1 MSVNDTSAPAYTNE
15 PEYKAIVARCKAI
28 CASISGKQWELGD
41 EADTAT
47 QKWGETSLEQLAADI
62 NFDGAPCTLGRCRDV
77 CRAWPKNRARA
88 RFFSSAKILA
98 THPDRW
104 GIVERNPDISKSE
117 ARELMRKLRAERRA
131 EQAGATTQ
139 TEQADGDLADDDQA
153 DEDRLEEDGENTE
166 PTATTEED
174 DIAATSQANTST
186 AATAKGAKAKRA
198 AKEKQQQEQEDEW
211 LRDNRRWFRDLVA
224 AANEASRVAGMM
236 DLDDEEQLNKLLPAV
251 NPGSLMYV
259 RGAGRMLFRV
269 ANRLAEL
276 LEVDLEEA
284 SAPIDRAHPA
294 ASAQTAA

>member
-1 MSVNDTSAPAYTNE
+1 MSVTNTTTKTE
-15 PEYKAIVARCKAI
+15 IDEAEYLVAVKEGKAI
-28 CASISGKQWELGD
+28 CATMSGKQWALGD
-41 EADTAT
+41 
-47 QKWGETSLEQLAADI
+47 LAAQVIKVYGENRLERFAEDI
-62 NFDGAPCTLGRCRDV
+62 NFPGAACTLGRYRPV
-77 CRAWPKNRARA
+77 CLAFPKTGPRPT
-88 RFFSSAKILA
+88 FFASAKVLQK
-98 THPDRW
+98 HPDRIR
-104 GIVERNPDISKSE
+104 IVTETPDISAHG
-117 ARELMRKLRAERRA
+117 ARKLMSKLRAE
-131 EQAGATTQ
+131 QP
-139 TEQADGDLADDDQA
+139 QADQADDDQA
-153 DEDRLEEDGENTE
+153 DEDPFEEGEEDGENTE
-166 PTATTEED
+166 PTATIEED
-174 DIAATSQANTST
+174 DTAATSQANTST

-276 LEVDLEEA
+276 LEVDLEE